1 MRDLDAEP
9 AVLALSEGGRFSSV
23 WGHLSVVLS
32 ALAHVLTL
40 PPLVEARV
48 RLCEREYEHA
58 GWPHSPAFS
67 GVILGLQPRPSCL
80 LLKPPASAAV
90 PRLCGGVTSVYC
102 LPVAGVP
109 AGGGTG
115 HGYFFV
121 LRAQH
126 RVGVQKVLGG

>member
-67 GVILGLQPRPSCL
+67 GVILGLQI
-80 LLKPPASAAV
+80 
-90 PRLCGGVTSVYC
+90 G
-102 LPVAGVP
+102 
-109 AGGGTG
+109 
-115 HGYFFV
+115 
-121 LRAQH
+121 RAH
-126 RVGVQKVLGG
+126 V